1 MRFVLMSRDHSSQS
15 DELVA
20 GRRVRCQH
28 GEGYVVVVKGFSG
41 NLQVDLSPWS
51 KRTDLLED
59 S

>member
-1 MRFVLMSRDHSSQS
+1 MS

-28 GEGYVVVVKGFSG
+28 GEGYVVVVEGFSG